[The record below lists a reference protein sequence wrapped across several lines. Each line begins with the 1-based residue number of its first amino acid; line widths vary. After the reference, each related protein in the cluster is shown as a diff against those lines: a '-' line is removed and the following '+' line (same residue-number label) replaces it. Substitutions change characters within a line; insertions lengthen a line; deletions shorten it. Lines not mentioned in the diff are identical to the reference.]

1 MLSEIKALHHFE
13 LDIEIKVK
21 VLIKRNFN
29 PLVLCNGEA
38 SKKIVCITLTEDKLM
53 IVREQKVIE

>member
-1 MLSEIKALHHFE
+1 MLYEIKELHHFE
-13 LDIEIKVK
+13 LDIEINVK
-21 VLIKRNFN
+21 VWIKRNFN
-29 PLVLCNGEA
+29 LLVLCNGEA